1 MSKMK
6 HPIMGY
12 ENLHRHSEYSLLD
25 GFAKVGEYASYS
37 KEANQRYLCITDH
50 GVMGA
55 VPQQIGES
63 EKHGLKPIFG
73 IEFYINPFQPKSEY
87 REQNAEHRKGLG
99 SEAEQKR
106 FDKSHHLLGIA
117 RTNQGYTNLVRLSTW
132 AWVHGY
138 YRRPRLNHDVLNQ
151 YKEGIIFTST
161 CANSE
166 IANALFDQGEDAAM
180 AKVQQYIDFF
190 GKDNF
195 FLELMMLDF
204 KMQKPYDKFLLKAAE
219 HFGLQ
224 LILSTDCHYCK
235 KEHALNQRMMLMVQT
250 GRTMQ
255 EIDAF
260 VASGSADDLFELQDT
275 NLWMKTEDEMNQ
287 MWEEK
292 YQDTIDYEI
301 FKTAKANTVKVCEMC
316 AGVQIDRGIK
326 LPIEDDEKKQ
336 LMALIREGVDRRKVP
351 MTRQYLDRIKEEYS
365 LICDKGFASYFLIQK
380 KMVDE
385 ALRVCPEIYGF
396 QDSSM
401 ARGPGR
407 GSVGGS
413 LVAYCLDIHDLD
425 PIKHG
430 LLFSRFLSPAR
441 GGKQMKTR
449 FTLNPCGG

>member
-1 MSKMK
+1 MTSPSEKRVTTK
-6 HPIMGY
+6 
-12 ENLHRHSEYSLLD
+12 HSEFSLLD

-55 VPQQIGES
+55 VPQLIGES
-63 EKHGLKPIFG
+63 EKHGLKPLFG
-73 IEFYINPFQPKSEY
+73 IEFYINPMQPKSEY
-87 REQNAEHRKGLG
+87 REQNAEFRKGLG
-99 SEAEQKR
+99 TEAEQKR

-117 RTNQGYTNLVRLSTW
+117 RTSQGYTNLVRLSTW

-138 YRRPRLNHDVLNQ
+138 YRRPRINHEVLQQ

-166 IANALFDQGEDAAM
+166 IANAFFGPGGEEAGM
-180 AKVQQYIDFF
+180 EKVQQYINFF
-190 GKDNF
+190 GKENF

-204 KMQKPYDKFLLKAAE
+204 KLQKPYDEFLIKC
-219 HFGLQ
+219 HHKFGLEMFM
-224 LILSTDCHYCK
+224 STDCHYCK
-235 KEHALNQRMMLMVQT
+235 MEHAENQRMMLMVQT
-250 GRTMQ
+250 GRTIQ
-255 EIDAF
+255 EIQAL
-260 VASGSADDLFELQDT
+260 VASGAADDLFELQDA

-287 MWEEK
+287 MWEAK
-292 YQDTIDYEI
+292 YQDTIDYELY
-301 FKTAKANTVKVCEMC
+301 KQAKANTVKICEMC
-316 AGVQIDRGIK
+316 AGVEIDRGIK
-326 LPIEDDEKKQ
+326 LPIEHDEKKQ
-336 LMALIREGVDRRKVP
+336 LMALIKEGVDKRKVP
-351 MTRQYLDRIKEEYS
+351 MTRQYLDRIKEEYQ

-449 FTLNPCGG
+449 FTQSPCGD